1 MSRPK
6 ATHRL
11 ATPPPALPGDAAR
24 ARAREFVALQ
34 LAWRRASQLADYA
47 ESQVDVAWLLH
58 NTGGAPPP
66 TEDEIRFAMQVR
78 AEAVRRGEKAIAFL
92 RARPV

>member
-6 ATHRL
+6 ASNRL
-11 ATPPPALPGDAAR
+11 ATPPPLVRGHGAR
-24 ARAREFVALQ
+24 VRAREFIALQ

-47 ESQVDVAWLLH
+47 EGQVDVAWLLH

-92 RARPV
+92 RAEPV